1 MEKYPKNFFGKVW
14 SIDAYGKITEP
25 VVVEATREKIT
36 VTRSLNDG
44 SSTYD
49 TYLFHEKTGTWDCYH
64 DELVFDLHSDYAQ
77 QLINDRITKRAQE
90 IEKSHRDAFERYLKD
105 MKEIVAIR
113 ESNLQYLK

>member
-36 VTRSLNDG
+36 VRSSWSDG
-44 SSTYD
+44 SPEYD
-49 TYLFHEKTGTWDCYH
+49 EYAFHDKTGTWEHYNNV
-64 DELVFDLHSDYAQ
+64 LVFDLHSDYAQ
-77 QLINDRITKRAQE
+77 QLINDRIIHRTQC
-90 IEKSHRDAFERYLKD
+90 IEKLHRDAFEAYLKD
-105 MKEIVAIR
+105 MKEIVAIK